1 MVISWLA
8 NWKSLSTSLMINIFG
23 IMGLYNTYGIYG
35 IKNTVNGKIYVG
47 KTMQSFGD
55 RWDCHKAQL
64 KANYHDN
71 RHLQNAWNKYG
82 SENFEFIIL
91 QDCTDKDLD
100 YVNTMEIAEIKK
112 YKDLGL
118 AYNIH
123 DGGDGG
129 LFLGKHLSEEAKRKI
144 GEKNRINMTGKKVSL
159 ETRKKMSQSQKERYK
174 NWTDDDRKEYGEK
187 ISQWSKGYT
196 WSDESKQKM
205 IGNKNGALYT
215 IEQVKE
221 IRRLR
226 ENEGLGYT
234 DISKIMDIPRPA
246 VYLIAT
252 YRRWKDV

>member
-1 MVISWLA
+1 
-8 NWKSLSTSLMINIFG
+8 
-23 IMGLYNTYGIYG
+23 
-35 IKNTVNGKIYVG
+35 
-47 KTMQSFGD
+47 
-55 RWDCHKAQL
+55 
-64 KANYHDN
+64 
-71 RHLQNAWNKYG
+71 
-82 SENFEFIIL
+82 
-91 QDCTDKDLD
+91 
-100 YVNTMEIAEIKK
+100 
-112 YKDLGL
+112 
-118 AYNIH
+118 
-123 DGGDGG
+123 
-129 LFLGKHLSEEAKRKI
+129 
-144 GEKNRINMTGKKVSL
+144 
-159 ETRKKMSQSQKERYK
+159 MSQSQKERYK